1 MPIRLVL
8 PALLLCVHFISSA
21 QSDSSPMPE
30 GHYVIIGAF
39 AMKENASTYQQHI
52 QHSGM
57 DVKAAYVPSRKLY
70 YVYVDKNLSMEACL
84 EQVKL
89 LRQDQRFT
97 DAWVRWGEHAR
108 VLSTTDGTSTTK
120 ETSVTHIEAQEAET
134 PDTDTEEEIQFFA
147 NPSLDQTEVFL
158 SLYNEAN
165 DRVVAGKVRVIDT
178 ERGRLLKEVEGNTY
192 LMLPDPKS
200 KSRKITLMC
209 EAFGYRKVQHELDFT
224 KPYTDSTAAFME
236 DMGTSLIVK
245 FPLVRY
251 VKGEIHTL
259 YNVYFYNDAAVF
271 LPESRF
277 ELNELL
283 VMMKE
288 NPAVRIR
295 LHGHTNGSYHGK
307 IIRVGESQNFF
318 SLTQDVK
325 TSKGS
330 SKELSESRAEVIR
343 DYLAANGVEPSR
355 VEVKAWGGKKPLF
368 DKHDA
373 NAKKN
378 IRVEVEVLDL

>member
-8 PALLLCVHFISSA
+8 PALLLFVQSISYA
-21 QSDSSPMPE
+21 QSNTPLMPD

-39 AMKENASTYQQHI
+39 AIQENANDYQQYM

-70 YVYVDKNLSMEACL
+70 YVYLNMHLNEEACR

-89 LRQDQRFT
+89 LRQDERFA
-97 DAWVRWGEHAR
+97 DAWVRWSEHTD
-108 VLSTTDGTSTTK
+108 LTTAGSANTAIGTSTNVV
-120 ETSVTHIEAQEAET
+120 ETLEVEEAEEN
-134 PDTDTEEEIQFFA
+134 TEEEIQFLV
-147 NPSLDQTEVFL
+147 NPSLGEAEVFL

-165 DRVVAGKVRVIDT
+165 DRVVAGKVGVIDT

-200 KSRKITLMC
+200 KTRKITLMC
-209 EAFGYRKVQHELDFT
+209 EAFGYRKVQHEIDFN

-295 LHGHTNGSYHGK
+295 LHGHTNGSYHGN
-307 IIRVGESQNFF
+307 IIRVGPSQNFF
-318 SLTQDVK
+318 SLTQDV
-325 TSKGS
+325 TTNKGS
-330 SKELSESRAEVIR
+330 AKELSASRAEVIR

-355 VEVKAWGGKKPLF
+355 VEIKAWGGKKPLY